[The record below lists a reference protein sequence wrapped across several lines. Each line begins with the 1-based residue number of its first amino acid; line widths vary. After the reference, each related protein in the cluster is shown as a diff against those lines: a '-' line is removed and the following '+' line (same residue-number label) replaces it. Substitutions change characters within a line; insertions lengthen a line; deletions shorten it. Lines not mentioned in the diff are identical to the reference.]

1 MIPIAK
7 MLWCLPLPSRTLNH
21 SHALSTWKFRNVRI
35 FWFWFFETKVTFV
48 NASGY
53 CFPLFASLSLPI
65 PPSSFPTTP
74 PLPPHS
80 TPLATTPHKENDKDN
95 KRKFERI
102 DIFGGVQRARE
113 RMGRARMG
121 NLEAQT
127 VCEALGLDAQNLS
140 AYEEDKEGKGHKEDA
155 QSQDMQM
162 DQKNNAAEY
171 LIIQNKLHQSKLSRF
186 FASSSSS
193 SKCT

>member
-1 MIPIAK
+1 
-7 MLWCLPLPSRTLNH
+7 MLLAIVFLCLPLSPSP
-21 SHALSTWKFRNVRI
+21 SHLLLSPQHR
-35 FWFWFFETKVTFV
+35 
-48 NASGY
+48 
-53 CFPLFASLSLPI
+53 
-65 PPSSFPTTP
+65 PS
-74 PLPPHS
+74 PPHS

-127 VCEALGLDAQNLS
+127 VCEALGLDAQDLS

-155 QSQDMQM
+155 QSQDMHM
-162 DQKNNAAEY
+162 DQKNNAADDTK
-171 LIIQNKLHQSKLSRF
+171 LPKLHQSKLRRF
-186 FASSSSS
+186 FASSASS

>member
-1 MIPIAK
+1 
-7 MLWCLPLPSRTLNH
+7 MLLAIVFLCLPLSPSP
-21 SHALSTWKFRNVRI
+21 SHLLLSPQHR
-35 FWFWFFETKVTFV
+35 
-48 NASGY
+48 
-53 CFPLFASLSLPI
+53 
-65 PPSSFPTTP
+65 PS
-74 PLPPHS
+74 PPHS
-80 TPLATTPHKENDKDN
+80 TPLATTPHNDKDKDN

-102 DIFGGVQRARE
+102 DIFEGVQRARE

-140 AYEEDKEGKGHKEDA
+140 ADEEDKDGKGHKEDA
-155 QSQDMQM
+155 QSQDMEM
-162 DQKNNAAEY
+162 DQKDNAAEY
-171 LIIQNKLHQSKLSRF
+171 RIIENKLHQSKLSRF

>member
-1 MIPIAK
+1 
-7 MLWCLPLPSRTLNH
+7 
-21 SHALSTWKFRNVRI
+21 
-35 FWFWFFETKVTFV
+35 
-48 NASGY
+48 
-53 CFPLFASLSLPI
+53 
-65 PPSSFPTTP
+65 
-74 PLPPHS
+74 
-80 TPLATTPHKENDKDN
+80 
-95 KRKFERI
+95 
-102 DIFGGVQRARE
+102 
-113 RMGRARMG
+113 MGRARMG

>member
-1 MIPIAK
+1 VVSTIALENLK
-7 MLWCLPLPSRTLNH
+7 SFSCIEHMEVQKYPHILVLV
-21 SHALSTWKFRNVRI
+21 FRNKGHI
-35 FWFWFFETKVTFV
+35 CQCFWLLFSSACLSPPPHPTFF
-48 NASGY
+48 
-53 CFPLFASLSLPI
+53 FPHNTA
-65 PPSSFPTTP
+65 PP
-74 PLPPHS
+74 PPHS
-80 TPLATTPHKENDKDN
+80 TPLATTPHNDNDKDN

-102 DIFGGVQRARE
+102 DIFEGVQRARE

-140 AYEEDKEGKGHKEDA
+140 ADEEDKEGKGHKEDA
-155 QSQDMQM
+155 QSQDMEM
-162 DQKNNAAEY
+162 DQKDNAAEY
-171 LIIQNKLHQSKLSRF
+171 RIIENKLHQSKLSRF